1 MNQKNLSIA
10 IVVVAA
16 FVIVIGLWL
25 SGAGQTGSLSGDV
38 AIPTAGPTPPTPVRT
53 FVTLGV
59 TVLQEKEDGMMERA
73 IQFSGTLTDSS
84 GAPVPGRTVTIMKN
98 ANPPYSVKTVTTGT
112 NGAFDVIYGE
122 YSPSAYYAVFAGD
135 EKYQASQSSIISS

>member
-1 MNQKNLSIA
+1 MNRKNLYGM

-53 FVTLGV
+53 FLTLGV

-73 IQFSGTLTDSS
+73 IQFSGTLTSFD
-84 GAPVPGRTVTIMKN
+84 GAPVPGQTVTIMKN
-98 ANPPYSVKTVTTGT
+98 ANPPYSVKTATTGT
-112 NGAFDVIYGE
+112 NGAFSVMYGE
-122 YSPSAYYAVFAGD
+122 YSPSAYFAVFAGD
-135 EKYQASQSSIISS
+135 DQYQASQSSIINS

>member
-1 MNQKNLSIA
+1 MNQKNLYIT

-16 FVIVIGLWL
+16 LVIVVGLWL

-53 FVTLGV
+53 FLTLQV
-59 TVLQEKEDGMMERA
+59 TVIQEKEDGMMERA

-84 GAPVPGRTVTIMKN
+84 GAPVPGQTVTIMKS
-98 ANPPYSVKTVTTGT
+98 ANPPYSVKSATTGT
-112 NGAFDVIYGE
+112 NGAYDVLYGE
-122 YSPSAYYAVFAGD
+122 YSPSTYYAVFAGD
-135 EKYQASQSSIISS
+135 GLYQASQSSSISS

>member
-1 MNQKNLSIA
+1 MNQKNLYLT

-16 FVIVIGLWL
+16 IAIVIGLWL
-25 SGAGQTGSLSGDV
+25 SGAGQTGPLSGDV
-38 AIPTAGPTPPTPVRT
+38 GIPTAGPTPPTPVRT
-53 FVTLGV
+53 FLTLGV
-59 TVLQEKEDGMMERA
+59 TVILEKEDGMMERA

-112 NGAFDVIYGE
+112 NGAFDVLYGE
-122 YSPSAYYAVFAGD
+122 YSPSEYFAVFAGD
-135 EKYQASQSSIISS
+135 GEYQASQSSIIHS

>member
-1 MNQKNLSIA
+1 MNQKNLYVA

-53 FVTLGV
+53 FLTLQV
-59 TVLQEKEDGMMERA
+59 TVIQEKEDGMMERA

-84 GAPVPGRTVTIMKN
+84 GAPVPGQTVTIMRN
-98 ANPPYSVKTVTTGT
+98 ANPPYGVKSAMTGT
-112 NGAFDVIYGE
+112 NGAYDVLYGE
-122 YSPSAYYAVFAGD
+122 YSPSAYFAVFSGAGQ
-135 EKYQASQSSIISS
+135 YQSSQSSIVYS